1 MCVDKTLL
9 NHLVGEREQRWGH
22 IEPQRLAVW
31 RLMTDA
37 NLVAC
42 STGISLGLVRLRIL
56 STKAAARRNIA
67 AKFTPY
73 PSTRRWPAIPAAQ
86 WRESGAVRRER

>member
-9 NHLVGEREQRWGH
+9 DHLVGAGEHGRWNFEAQRPGSLE
-22 IEPQRLAVW
+22 IDDRRKLGG
-31 RLMTDA
+31 L
-37 NLVAC
+37 L
-42 STGISLGLVRLRIL
+42 TGISLGLVPLRIL

-86 WRESGAVRRER
+86 WKESGAVRRER